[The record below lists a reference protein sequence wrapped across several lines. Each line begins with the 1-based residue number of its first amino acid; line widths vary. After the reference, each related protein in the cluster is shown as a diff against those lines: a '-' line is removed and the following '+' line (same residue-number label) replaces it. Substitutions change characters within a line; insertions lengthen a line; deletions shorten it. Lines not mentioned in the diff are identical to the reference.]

1 MLNTATQKNY
11 KLVSMILFIFFM
23 FLIAFIFIASE
34 IQIHALVQFDNFI
47 ISVVQSQ
54 ISPLLTGIM
63 KVFTFLGSVKW
74 IGTVVLISAL
84 WLFIKKKWS
93 LGWFILLSS
102 GMGSVFNIILKNFF
116 KRQRPDIHRLISET
130 GYSFPSGH
138 SMGSFIFYGAL
149 LYMIIHYTRNK
160 RRQTLAGII
169 IALLIFFIGLSR
181 IYLGV
186 HYPSDIIGGYT
197 AGGAWLI
204 ICVMIY
210 RYYEFRKR
218 L

>member
-1 MLNTATQKNY
+1 
-11 KLVSMILFIFFM
+11 MILFIFFM

-34 IQIHALVQFDNFI
+34 IQIHALVQFDTFI

-63 KVFTFLGSVKW
+63 KVLTFLGSVKW

-102 GMGSVFNIILKNFF
+102 GMGSVFNIILKNIF

>member
-1 MLNTATQKNY
+1 
-11 KLVSMILFIFFM
+11 MILFIFFM

>member
-1 MLNTATQKNY
+1 
-11 KLVSMILFIFFM
+11 MILFIFFM

-63 KVFTFLGSVKW
+63 KVLTFLGSVKW

-102 GMGSVFNIILKNFF
+102 GMGSVFNIILKNIF